1 MALMTKRTTTKKTK
15 KSLMNKGAA
24 MKEITSDMI
33 KELRERTGVGMG
45 KCKEALVLSEGDME
59 KAIDHLRKAGM
70 AAGVKKE
77 GRETKEGLILAAE
90 DKNLLVLAEAN
101 AETDFVAQN
110 DRFKHFLHDVV
121 KQALETHPSPK
132 SLADFVQQPYYKDKS
147 VTIDQYRNLVIQALG
162 ENIQLRRLEMIH
174 KHPNSSYGIY
184 SHMGGKLVVVV
195 EIEGSSDQ
203 DAIAKEIAMHVA
215 AENPDYLKPEEI
227 PPHVFAR
234 EEEIA
239 RSQVEGKPANI
250 VDKIVAGKLKAFSD
264 QVCLIHQKYVKD
276 NSVTVQQFLD
286 ICAKK
291 VNKNLSI
298 RCFWRW
304 KVGQ

>member
-1 MALMTKRTTTKKTK
+1 M
-15 KSLMNKGAA
+15 SKGTV
-24 MKEITSDMI
+24 KEITSEMI
-33 KELRERTGVGMG
+33 KELRERTGVGMA
-45 KCKEALVLSEGDME
+45 KCKEALVLSGGDME
-59 KAIDHLRKAGM
+59 KAIDHLRKVGM

-77 GRETKEGLILAAE
+77 GRETKEGLILTAE
-90 DKNLLVLAEAN
+90 DKQNLVLAEAN

-121 KQALETHPSPK
+121 KQALESKPK
-132 SLADFVQQPYYKDKS
+132 SLADFLQQPYYKDRS
-147 VTIDQYRNLVIQALG
+147 ITIEQYRNLIIQALG
-162 ENIQLRRLEMIH
+162 ENIQLRRLELIH
-174 KHPNSSYGIY
+174 KHSDSSYGIY

-195 EIEGSSDQ
+195 EIAGSADQ
-203 DAIAKEIAMHVA
+203 SAIAKEIAMHIA

-227 PPHVFAR
+227 PPHVLAR

-239 RSQVEGKPANI
+239 RSQVQGKPANI
-250 VDKIVAGKLKAFSD
+250 IDKIVAGKIKAFAD
-264 QVCLIHQKYVKD
+264 QACLIHQKYIKD

-286 ICAKK
+286 ACAKK
-291 VNKNLSI
+291 IGKTLFI

>member
-1 MALMTKRTTTKKTK
+1 
-15 KSLMNKGAA
+15 

-45 KCKEALVLSEGDME
+45 KCKEALMLSQGDME

-77 GRETKEGLILAAE
+77 GRETKEGLVLTGE
-90 DKNLLVLAEAN
+90 DKHTLVVAEAN

-121 KQALETHPSPK
+121 KQALETKPK
-132 SLADFVQQPYYKDKS
+132 SLEDLAQQPYYKDRS
-147 VTIDQYRNLVIQALG
+147 ITIDQYRNLVIQALG
-162 ENIQLRRLEMIH
+162 ENIQLRRIAVIH

-184 SHMGGKLVVVV
+184 SHMGGKLVVIV
-195 EIEGSSDQ
+195 EIEGAPDQ
-203 DAIAKEIAMHVA
+203 EGIAKEIAMHVA

-227 PPHVFAR
+227 PAHAMAR

-239 RSQVEGKPANI
+239 RATVQGKPANI
-250 VDKIVAGKLKAFSD
+250 VDKIVAGKIKAFAD
-264 QVCLIHQKYVKD
+264 QVCLIHQKFVKD

-291 VNKNLSI
+291 LGKPLSI

>member
-1 MALMTKRTTTKKTK
+1 
-15 KSLMNKGAA
+15 MN
-24 MKEITSDMI
+24 EITSDMI
-33 KELRERTGVGMG
+33 RELRERTGVGMG
-45 KCKEALVLSEGDME
+45 KCKEALVLAEGDME

-77 GRETKEGLILAAE
+77 GRETKEGLILTGE
-90 DKNLLVLAEAN
+90 DKHTLVIAEAN

-121 KQALETHPSPK
+121 KQALEAKPK
-132 SLADFVQQPYYKDKS
+132 SLEDLVGQPYYKDHS
-147 VTIDQYRNLVIQALG
+147 ITIDQYRNLVIQALG
-162 ENIQLRRLEMIH
+162 ENIQLRRVEAIH

-195 EIEGSSDQ
+195 EIEGASDQ
-203 DAIAKEIAMHVA
+203 EAIAKEIAMHIA
-215 AENPDYLKPEEI
+215 AENPEYLKPEEI
-227 PPHVFAR
+227 PAHALAR

-239 RSQVEGKPANI
+239 RATVQGKPENI
-250 VDKIVAGKLKAFSD
+250 VEKIVSGKIKAYAD

-286 ICAKK
+286 ACSKK
-291 VNKNLSI
+291 IGKALSI

>member
-1 MALMTKRTTTKKTK
+1 
-15 KSLMNKGAA
+15 MNEGAA
-24 MKEITSDMI
+24 MKGITADMI
-33 KELRERTGVGMG
+33 RELRERTGVGMG

-77 GRETKEGLILAAE
+77 GRETKEGLILTSE
-90 DKNLLVLAEAN
+90 DEHHLVLAEGN

-121 KQALETHPSPK
+121 KQALETKPK
-132 SLADFVQQPYYKDKS
+132 SLADFIQQPYYKDKS
-147 VTIDQYRNLVIQALG
+147 ITVDQYRNLIIQALG
-162 ENIQLRRLEMIH
+162 ENIQLRRLELIA
-174 KHPNSSYGIY
+174 KHSNRSYGIY

-195 EIEGSSDQ
+195 ELEGASDQ
-203 DAIAKEIAMHVA
+203 SAIAKEIAMHIA

-227 PPHVFAR
+227 PPHVLAR

-250 VDKIVAGKLKAFSD
+250 IDKIVAGKIKAFTD
-264 QVCLIHQKYVKD
+264 QTCLIHQKYVKD

-286 ICAKK
+286 VCAKK
-291 VNKNLSI
+291 LGKTLSI

>member
-1 MALMTKRTTTKKTK
+1 MAILLKKNLKKTK
-15 KSLMNKGAA
+15 SLTNKGTII
-24 MKEITSDMI
+24 MKEIAPEMI
-33 KELRERTGVGMG
+33 RELRERTGVGMT

-59 KAIDHLRKAGM
+59 KAIDILRKAGM

-77 GRETKEGLILAAE
+77 GRETKEGLILTGE
-90 DKNLLVLAEAN
+90 DKNTLVIAEAN

-121 KQALETHPSPK
+121 KQALETKPK
-132 SLADFVQQPYYKDKS
+132 SLFDFIQQPYYKDHS
-147 VTIDQYRNLVIQALG
+147 ISIDQYRNLVIQALG
-162 ENIQLRRLEMIH
+162 ENIQLRRMEVVH

-195 EIEGSSDQ
+195 EIEGAVDQ
-203 DAIAKEIAMHVA
+203 EGIAKEIAMHAA
-215 AENPDYLKPEEI
+215 AESPEYLKPEEI
-227 PPHVFAR
+227 PAHVMAR

-239 RSQVEGKPANI
+239 RATVQGKPANI
-250 VDKIVAGKLKAFSD
+250 IEKIVSGKIKAFAD
-264 QVCLIHQKYVKD
+264 QACLIHQKFVKD
-276 NSVTVQQFLD
+276 NSVSVQQFLEQH
-286 ICAKK
+286 AKK
-291 VNKNLSI
+291 VGKDLAI

>member
-1 MALMTKRTTTKKTK
+1 MQCRKAL
-15 KSLMNKGAA
+15 
-24 MKEITSDMI
+24 E
-33 KELRERTGVGMG
+33 
-45 KCKEALVLSEGDME
+45 EAGGDME
-59 KAIDHLRKAGM
+59 KAIDILRKAGM

-77 GRETKEGLILAAE
+77 GRETKEGLILTGE
-90 DKNLLVLAEAN
+90 DSHVMVIAEAN

-121 KQALETHPSPK
+121 KQAIETKPK
-132 SLADFVQQPYYKDKS
+132 SLAEFVDQQYYKDRS
-147 VTIDQYRNLVIQALG
+147 ITVDQYRNLVIQALG
-162 ENIQLRRLEMIH
+162 ENIQLRRLEVIH

-195 EIEGSSDQ
+195 EISGASDQ
-203 DAIAKEIAMHVA
+203 EAIAKEIAMHIA
-215 AENPDYLKPEEI
+215 AENPEYLKPEEV
-227 PPHVFAR
+227 PATVKAR

-239 RSQVEGKPANI
+239 RSQVEGKPAQI
-250 VDKIVAGKLKAFSD
+250 VDKIVAGKIKAFFD

-276 NSVTVQQFLD
+276 NSVTVEQFLE
-286 ICAKK
+286 ICGKK
-291 VNKNLSI
+291 VGKSLSI

>member
-1 MALMTKRTTTKKTK
+1 
-15 KSLMNKGAA
+15 

-33 KELRERTGVGMG
+33 KILRERTGVGMG
-45 KCKEALVLSEGDME
+45 KCKEALVLSMGDME

-77 GRETKEGLILAAE
+77 GRETKEGLILTGE
-90 DKNLLVLAEAN
+90 DKGVLVLAEAN
-101 AETDFVAQN
+101 VETDFVAQN

-121 KQALETHPSPK
+121 KQALETKPAT
-132 SLADFVQQPYYKDKS
+132 LADFMNQPYFKDKS
-147 VTIDQYRNLVIQALG
+147 ITIDQYRNLVIQALG
-162 ENIQLRRLEMIH
+162 ENIQVRRLEVIH

-184 SHMGGKLVVVV
+184 SHMGGKLVVMV
-195 EIEGSSDQ
+195 EIEGASDQ
-203 DAIAKEIAMHVA
+203 EGIAKEIAMHTA

-227 PPHVFAR
+227 PAHVLAR

-239 RSQVEGKPANI
+239 KSQVQGKPANI
-250 VDKIVAGKLKAFSD
+250 VDKIVAGKIKAFID
-264 QVCLIHQKYVKD
+264 QVCLINQKYVKD

-286 ICAKK
+286 ACAKK
-291 VNKNLSI
+291 LGKPLSI